1 MTDSELTTYLT
12 SIEGKKNQT
21 VSSSLERI
29 KLLRNLLSEHGK
41 ELKLDLSGIHE
52 TLNDTTDSTLEK
64 VVEEYNKIILRGV
77 PSATSSDT
85 ISDNAIKVSGTQVV
99 SVYPGYYP
107 NGFEVTGTITT
118 EEALESLKD
127 EINKYAN
134 ENYVVSGGRAIKVV
148 EKEDKTLQIV
158 AIPGTVGTYT
168 DTDTHNLVIAQGSE
182 TRDDNK
188 TYLTLTTEEA
198 NKKETNDITLR
209 SNIPYYDGQEE
220 VKITIVENEYDG
232 LKYITP
238 TTLST
243 GYYNNYK
250 IYPVLELTGDN
261 KVVNIED
268 NITINIVAQGQTIKP
283 SDGYDYIKS
292 GTIIVKPGTSAV
304 VASYEGARIKLETSN
319 EIGWVESTTIEAK
332 ESGGVKV
339 TQSST
344 DTNVYYVQIPV
355 NTSGY
360 FAKDKITQDN
370 KTYLAVTPNAG
381 YYDGTSS
388 VQVYTVSKDSA
399 GNETKTPIQYI
410 NTGVYDETSSKYIV
424 PVGIVDTPITID
436 KSTVNVSNS
445 TITSAGV
452 TVINVQSAEIT
463 TTEGYTPGETIPIQI
478 KEATDVKLTYESV
491 DDEGNSKVYVSTTSG
506 WIDDKVDV
514 TNSFAEIADS
524 YAEAKVDRTQST
536 EDDTTSGQ
544 VLFTYYGELN
554 TAAAG
559 ILIKNPKTESGYAYF
574 KSAKV
579 DLRDLINNLDNI

>member
-41 ELKLDLSGIHE
+41 ELKLDLSGTHE

-292 GTIIVKPGTSAV
+292 GTIIVKPGTSTV

-370 KTYLAVTPNAG
+370 KSYLAVTPNAG

-445 TITSAGV
+445 TITSAGI

>member
-41 ELKLDLSGIHE
+41 ELKLDLSGTHE

-64 VVEEYNKIILRGV
+64 VVEEYNKIILRGI

-292 GTIIVKPGTSAV
+292 GTIIVKPGTSTV

>member
-1 MTDSELTTYLT
+1 MTDNELTTYLT

>member
-1 MTDSELTTYLT
+1 MTDSELTTYLA
-12 SIEGKKNQT
+12 SIESKKNQT

-41 ELKLDLSGIHE
+41 KLKLDLSGTHE
-52 TLNDTTDSTLEK
+52 TLNDATDSTLEK
-64 VVEEYNKIILRGV
+64 VVEEYNKIILRLV

-85 ISDNAIKVSGTQVV
+85 ISEDAIKVSGTQVV
-99 SVYPGYYP
+99 SIPSGYYP

-118 EEALESLKD
+118 EEALESLRE

-148 EKEDKTLQIV
+148 EKDKTLQIV
-158 AIPGTVGTYT
+158 AVPGTVGTYT

-198 NKKETNDITLR
+198 NKKETNDITLH
-209 SNIPYYDGQEE
+209 SNIPYYTGQEQVE
-220 VKITIVENEYDG
+220 ITVKTNTEDG
-232 LKYITP
+232 IDYIIP
-238 TTLST
+238 KTLS

-250 IYPVLELTGDN
+250 IYPVLNPETTN

-268 NITINIVAQGQTIKP
+268 DITINVVQGQTIKP
-283 SDGYDYIKS
+283 SDGYDYIQS
-292 GTIIVKPGTSAV
+292 ASIRVKEGTSTV
-304 VASYEGARIKLETSN
+304 TASQEGSRIKLETSN
-319 EIGWVESTTIEAK
+319 EIGWVESTTIKEAK

-339 TQSST
+339 TQSTT
-344 DTNVYYVQIPV
+344 DASVYYVQIPV
-355 NTSGY
+355 NTSDY

-381 YYDGTSS
+381 YYEGTSL
-388 VQVYTVSKDSA
+388 VQVFTVSKDSA

-410 NTGVYDETSSKYIV
+410 NTGVYDESSSKYIV
-424 PVGIVDTPITID
+424 PVGIVDNPIAID
-436 KSTVNVSNS
+436 KSIVNVSDS
-445 TITSAGV
+445 TTTSTGV
-452 TVINVQSAEIT
+452 TVINVQNTEIT
-463 TTEGYTPGETIPIQI
+463 TTEGYTPGEIIPIQV
-478 KEATDVKLTYESV
+478 KEATNVKLTYESV
-491 DDEGNSKVYVSTTSG
+491 DDEGNSKVYVSTTPG
-506 WIDDKVDV
+506 WINDKVDI

-536 EDDTTSGQ
+536 EEDTTSGQ
-544 VLFTYYGELN
+544 VLFTYSDGLN
-554 TAAAG
+554 TAIAG
-559 ILIKNPKTESGYAYF
+559 ISIKNPKTESGYTYF

-579 DLRDLINNLDNI
+579 DLGDLINIMDNI

>member
-41 ELKLDLSGIHE
+41 ELKLDLSGTHE

-158 AIPGTVGTYT
+158 AIPGTVGTYI

-220 VKITIVENEYDG
+220 VKITVVENEYDG

-292 GTIIVKPGTSAV
+292 GTIIVKPGTSTV

>member
-41 ELKLDLSGIHE
+41 ELKLDLSGTHE

-64 VVEEYNKIILRGV
+64 VVEEYNKIILRGI

-220 VKITIVENEYDG
+220 VKITVVENEYDG

-292 GTIIVKPGTSAV
+292 GTIIVKPGTSTV

>member
-41 ELKLDLSGIHE
+41 ELKLDLSGTHE

-64 VVEEYNKIILRGV
+64 VVEEYNKIILRGI

-292 GTIIVKPGTSAV
+292 GTIIVKPGTSTV

-559 ILIKNPKTESGYAYF
+559 ILIKDPKTESGYAYF